1 MNNFPFC
8 LGKIPR
14 WGKREYERVTPS
26 PARILFKGTFAW
38 KGVKVGV
45 ARKFCLA
52 RKCLSR
58 ERGGW
63 GPLRKRVSTQTDR
76 QKKDASS
83 FQGLQLT
90 AVVAAVVAAVAA
102 AIVVAVVFVVAAFGV
117 VSAAVDAVFAVIA
130 VAAVVVAVAT
140 KGRKRGRW
148 GKARRGKSATS
159 LSTTIT
165 FTCFFKSSK
174 SKFNPTSKSFFTPVT
189 CIIKLQ
195 LS

>member
-174 SKFNPTSKSFFTPVT
+174 SKFNPTSKSFLTPVT
-189 CIIKLQ
+189 RIIKLQ

>member
-1 MNNFPFC
+1 MYSFPIC

-14 WGKREYERVTPS
+14 WGKREYKRLTPS
-26 PARILFKGTFAW
+26 PARILFMGTFAW

-63 GPLRKRVSTQTDR
+63 RPLRKIVSVQTDR

-83 FQGLQLT
+83 FQGLQLSAT
-90 AVVAAVVAAVAA
+90 AVVAAVVAA
-102 AIVVAVVFVVAAFGV
+102 AIVVAVVIVVAAFGV

-159 LSTTIT
+159 LSNTIT

-174 SKFNPTSKSFFTPVT
+174 SKFNPTSKSFLTPVT
-189 CIIKLQ
+189 SIIKLQ